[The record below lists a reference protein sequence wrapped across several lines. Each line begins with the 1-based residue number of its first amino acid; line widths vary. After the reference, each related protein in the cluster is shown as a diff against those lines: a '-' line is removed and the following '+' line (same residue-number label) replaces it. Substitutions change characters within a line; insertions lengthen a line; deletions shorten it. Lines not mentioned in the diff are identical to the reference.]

1 MALYGLIVI
10 LGRGCVRTVKEKIQ
24 KEISNWCD
32 TQHKYPKVDEIVEMT
47 ISKTSE
53 QLFETIRKEL
63 EQEFSKGNLEHPFFI
78 SNEYYL
84 ELKLKDIKN
93 KLSINQNEESIK

>member
-1 MALYGLIVI
+1 M
-10 LGRGCVRTVKEKIQ
+10 RTVKEKIL
-24 KEISNWCD
+24 KEISDWCD
-32 TQHKYPKVDEIVEMT
+32 TQNKHPNVDEIVDMA

-53 QLFETIRKEL
+53 ELFETIRKEL

-93 KLSINQNEESIK
+93 KFSTTSIKETEDEHTS

>member
-1 MALYGLIVI
+1 M
-10 LGRGCVRTVKEKIQ
+10 KEKIL
-24 KEISNWCD
+24 KEISDWCD
-32 TQHKYPKVDEIVEMT
+32 TQNKHPEVDEIVDMT

-53 QLFETIRKEL
+53 ELFETIRKEL

-93 KLSINQNEESIK
+93 KFSTTSIRETEDENIS

>member
-1 MALYGLIVI
+1 MRIV
-10 LGRGCVRTVKEKIQ
+10 KQKIQ
-24 KEISNWCD
+24 KEISDWCD
-32 TQHKYPKVDEIVEMT
+32 TQHKHPELDKIVEMT

-93 KLSINQNEESIK
+93 KLSIHPDKDSQIG